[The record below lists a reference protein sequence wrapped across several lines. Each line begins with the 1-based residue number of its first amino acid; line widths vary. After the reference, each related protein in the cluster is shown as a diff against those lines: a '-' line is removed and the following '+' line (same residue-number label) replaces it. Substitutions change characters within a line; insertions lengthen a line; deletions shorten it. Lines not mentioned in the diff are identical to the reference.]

1 MILICCMTFSMIGN
15 CEPCLCAQRAYTDM
29 WIKQK
34 IDIYSVSQ
42 VPICMHSTNSVK
54 AQIAVL
60 KDKAKTSFSQKM
72 VIITSI
78 LPVYSLNF
86 FQKDAWKG
94 LGVERKVTES
104 KRGQREKGEEAI
116 KYWRCYAIY
125 FFRSYWNRHI
135 YTKNMYVCMHGEKDT
150 KRKCTKDIHLSNSIW
165 NINCHVHISM
175 VMADYGEWESHAMYL
190 EVRTKYASWLVMWNK
205 NDFINK
211 INTNWKS

>member
-1 MILICCMTFSMIGN
+1 M
-15 CEPCLCAQRAYTDM
+15 PLCATCIHRYVTKA
-29 WIKQK
+29 K

-54 AQIAVL
+54 AQTAVL

-86 FQKDAWKG
+86 FPERCMKG
-94 LGVERKVTES
+94 TGVERSDREQ
-104 KRGQREKGEEAI
+104 RGQRERKGESNKI
-116 KYWRCYAIY
+116 LKMLCNL
-125 FFRSYWNRHI
+125 FFQVILKWHI

-150 KRKCTKDIHLSNSIW
+150 KKMHKDIHVSNSIW

-175 VMADYGEWESHAMYL
+175 VMADYGEWESTRH
-190 EVRTKYASWLVMWNK
+190 VFGSQN
-205 NDFINK
+205 
-211 INTNWKS
+211 